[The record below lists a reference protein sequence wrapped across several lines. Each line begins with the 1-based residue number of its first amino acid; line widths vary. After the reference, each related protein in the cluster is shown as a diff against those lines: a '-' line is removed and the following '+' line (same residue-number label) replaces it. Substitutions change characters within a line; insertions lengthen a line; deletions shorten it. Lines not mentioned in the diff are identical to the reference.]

1 VQTHNI
7 GNDNIYRRICKEVGL
22 YKKHMVFPIF
32 VQERG
37 MEILNIKAM
46 PEMRITPLSKTIG
59 QVQKILDAGISSIII
74 FGIPKQRDEGGGAYA
89 SNKNGIVQRALSM
102 IKGNFGNS
110 INVTTDV
117 CLCQYNFSGHCGV
130 FNDNGKVDND
140 STLQILSDIATSHAE
155 AGADVVAPS
164 SMMDGQVL
172 SIRRS
177 LDKNGFKNTKI
188 LSYSVKYH
196 SSLYTPFRSATFSNR
211 CNYNKLNKS
220 SYQIAYTN
228 PKETMREI
236 ESDIREGADMVM
248 IKPSMA
254 YLDIV
259 YMIKKFFNFP
269 LAVQNVSGE
278 YAMVKAAGRREWIEE
293 EQVKVNSVVS
303 IKRAGADRI
312 VSYFAM
318 DVARYLD

>member
-22 YKKHMVFPIF
+22 YKKHMIFPIF

-37 MEILNIKAM
+37 MEILSIKAM
-46 PEMRITPLSKTIG
+46 PEMKIMPLSKTISE
-59 QVQKILDAGISSIII
+59 VQKILDAGISSIII
-74 FGIPKQRDEGGGAYA
+74 FGIPKQRDEDGAAYA
-89 SNKNGIVQRALSM
+89 SNNNGIVQRALSM

-130 FNDNGKVDND
+130 FKDNGKVDND

-172 SIRRS
+172 SIRKS
-177 LDKNGFKNTKI
+177 LDKHGFKKTKI

-196 SSLYTPFRSATFSNR
+196 SSLYTPFRSATFSSR

-259 YMIKKFFNFP
+259 YMIKKIFKFP

-278 YAMVKAAGRREWIEE
+278 YAMVKAAGRRKWIEE

-312 VSYFAM
+312 VSYFTM

>member
-1 VQTHNI
+1 MI
-7 GNDNIYRRICKEVGL
+7 
-22 YKKHMVFPIF
+22 FPIF

-37 MEILNIKAM
+37 GEILSIKAM
-46 PEMRITPLSKTIG
+46 PEMKITPLSKIISE
-59 QVQKILDAGISSIII
+59 VQKILDNGISSIII
-74 FGIPKQRDEGGGAYA
+74 FGIPKQRDEGGGANA
-89 SNKNGIVQRALSM
+89 SNKNGIVQRALLM

-130 FNDNGKVDND
+130 FKDNGKVDND

-177 LDKNGFKNTKI
+177 LDKHGFKKTKI

-211 CNYNKLNKS
+211 SNYNKLNKS

-259 YMIKKFFNFP
+259 YMIKKIFKFP

-293 EQVKVNSVVS
+293 EQVKVNSVIS